1 MNSLKICAPTTSYLL
16 KVAAIQSLRKQLPAD
31 EEELTIMKNIEN
43 YSERSETD
51 QAVKFLVEMLK
62 IPNYK
67 LRLECLE
74 YIAEITA
81 LQIEIESAVQVYKKS
96 VDEVIDCQGLKEVL
110 LVMLEC
116 ANAMKSR
123 KTGGGIV
130 QKQNTG
136 SVELGVNA

>member
-1 MNSLKICAPTTSYLL
+1 
-16 KVAAIQSLRKQLPAD
+16 
-31 EEELTIMKNIEN
+31 
-43 YSERSETD
+43 
-51 QAVKFLVEMLK
+51 MLK

-96 VDEVIDCQGLKEVL
+96 VDEVVDCQGLKETL

-116 ANAMKSR
+116 ANAMKS
-123 KTGGGIV
+123 KKGVV

-136 SVELGVNA
+136 SEGMDRRWAVGTHRDTLTSKMTESGVYGAKTVQNPFFFI

>member
-1 MNSLKICAPTTSYLL
+1 
-16 KVAAIQSLRKQLPAD
+16 
-31 EEELTIMKNIEN
+31 MKNIEN

-74 YIAEITA
+74 YIAEITT